1 MEGVITKLLETGYL
15 DDKLTAKELKYMK
28 ERGYELDDSDS
39 DISLEKQTDNFSD
52 GFKRRAEEVLNK
64 LMAGEEMQGLTEQ
77 QAKYL
82 GQHLGK

>member
-39 DISLEKQTDNFSD
+39 DISLEK
-52 GFKRRAEEVLNK
+52 
-64 LMAGEEMQGLTEQ
+64 
-77 QAKYL
+77 
-82 GQHLGK
+82 